1 MNAQSKQS
9 FRKSEHHSYV
19 EIQSEYEGYN
29 VYTFRAILNMN

>member
-9 FRKSEHHSYV
+9 FGKSEHHSYV

-29 VYTFRAILNMN
+29 VHSELFLR